1 MSTNNLLLAACESG
15 NKKCR
20 EILGSNKIL
29 NIVCFKDI
37 YIKIIFDEAIA
48 WHTSMNVKTLAFF
61 FLNVRAVL
69 LHYFLAQE
77 VQQSCRVLQLIEEVA
92 GVGLQ
97 LDMYFVPI

>member
-1 MSTNNLLLAACESG
+1 
-15 NKKCR
+15 
-20 EILGSNKIL
+20 
-29 NIVCFKDI
+29 
-37 YIKIIFDEAIA
+37 
-48 WHTSMNVKTLAFF
+48 MNVKTLAFF